1 MNLPR
6 IQNLLK
12 QRWAQRLIAAGW
24 VLLSVALVLWF
35 SGSLQRSWAQL
46 ISYRF
51 AWRLEYLWPALLCY
65 VLAQALLTLNWWLIA
80 RGVGAGIPWRST
92 TTAYSYSFFL
102 SGLPGGFWNIFS
114 LFYFYAAHGV
124 SRSLVLLGAV
134 LEQVSMLLAGVL
146 VCIAVVPFT
155 LGHAL
160 GGWTYAGIAAGLA
173 LLALGAHPAVWRR
186 MLGALARL
194 RPFAALGD
202 ATVRFRD
209 MALWV
214 ALHVGII
221 LASCTL
227 AFLCVNVMLPL
238 PLASL
243 PLVIASWSLI
253 ITASALVYWV
263 PGTSGLQLG
272 LSLFVFSTFLD
283 PPVVLALLVM
293 LRLIRIAGSSAAVV
307 AAFALVDLPRLAQRR
322 LRTSEAR
329 RHREH

>member
-1 MNLPR
+1 MNR
-6 IQNLLK
+6 TTIQNLLK
-12 QRWAQRLIAAGW
+12 RRWAQRLIAAGW

-35 SGSLQRSWAQL
+35 SGSLQRSWSQL
-46 ISYRF
+46 LSYRF
-51 AWRLEYLWPALLCY
+51 AWRPDYIWPALLCY

-80 RGVGAGIPWRST
+80 RGLGAGIPWRST
-92 TTAYSYSFFL
+92 VTAYSYSFFL

-114 LFYFYAAHGV
+114 LFYFYAAQGV
-124 SRSLVLLGAV
+124 SRTLVLLGAV

-160 GGWTYAGIAAGLA
+160 GGWTYAGVAAGLA
-173 LLALGAHPAVWRR
+173 LLALGAAPPVWRR
-186 MLGALARL
+186 LLATLARL
-194 RPFAALGD
+194 RPFAALGQ
-202 ATVRFRD
+202 ASVRFSD

-214 ALHVGII
+214 GLHIGIA
-221 LASCTL
+221 LASCLL
-227 AFLCVNVMLPL
+227 AFFCINVMQPL
-238 PLASL
+238 PLSAL
-243 PLVIASWSLI
+243 PLVVASWSLI

-293 LRLIRIAGSSAAVV
+293 LRLVRIAGSSAAVV
-307 AAFALVDLPRLAQRR
+307 GAFALVDMPRLIRQKAAKPQRR
-322 LRTSEAR
+322 VE
-329 RHREH
+329 